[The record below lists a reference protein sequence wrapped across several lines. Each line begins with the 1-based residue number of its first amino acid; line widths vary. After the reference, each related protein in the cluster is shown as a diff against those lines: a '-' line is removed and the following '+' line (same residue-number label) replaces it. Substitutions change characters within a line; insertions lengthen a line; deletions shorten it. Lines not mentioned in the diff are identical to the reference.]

1 MSTCEQIFH
10 YQSNIGDDYHGHH
23 PEPEEGA
30 ASGDVTPAEAG
41 GEEESEAEASGEE
54 ESEAESG
61 DHGRYEGGRE
71 ESGGGVQS
79 EGNYDQTLP
88 SEEYMDIEKIKW
100 SKKFESLHP
109 KIREDVLRDFMAK
122 ARFQNYL
129 NALVKIFEQP

>member
-30 ASGDVTPAEAG
+30 ASGDITPAEAG
-41 GEEESEAEASGEE
+41 GEE

-79 EGNYDQTLP
+79 EANYDQTLP